1 MMPEKAIYEKYH
13 RKMKELL
20 KTCDM
25 EGFLFVPD
33 EIFDKFSTYFL
44 KTVEKEAAFNL
55 YRYTGLKRLDSDS
68 DKRVFSFDTD
78 NLYLSKNGS
87 QNDIFEGIAQTD
99 YSFTSIEECIKA
111 LSNVTLLKCF
121 TEDPKN
127 NLMWAHYADSYKG
140 ICVEYD
146 LRWASE
152 EVKKMLFPVV
162 YRKKPEHFISV
173 DEILSGK
180 ERGAKDYL
188 RDSKGIF
195 AEKPFC
201 WKYEKE
207 WRICDMNYDE
217 SVSGKN
223 IEFPYIT
230 KIFLGPRIEQ
240 ENKKKVL
247 AAVKAHNEKSKEQIA
262 VYTTK
267 LRENTYD
274 IEFKEYNW
282 ESRE

>member
-99 YSFTSIEECIKA
+99 YSFTSIEECIK
-111 LSNVTLLKCF
+111 
-121 TEDPKN
+121 
-127 NLMWAHYADSYKG
+127 
-140 ICVEYD
+140 
-146 LRWASE
+146 
-152 EVKKMLFPVV
+152 
-162 YRKKPEHFISV
+162 
-173 DEILSGK
+173 
-180 ERGAKDYL
+180 
-188 RDSKGIF
+188 
-195 AEKPFC
+195 
-201 WKYEKE
+201 E

-230 KIFLGPRIEQ
+230 KIFLGPRIEP

-247 AAVKAHNEKSKEQIA
+247 AAVKVYNEKGKEQIV

-267 LRENTYD
+267 LLENTYD
-274 IEFKEYNW
+274 IEFKEYDW
-282 ESRE
+282 EARE